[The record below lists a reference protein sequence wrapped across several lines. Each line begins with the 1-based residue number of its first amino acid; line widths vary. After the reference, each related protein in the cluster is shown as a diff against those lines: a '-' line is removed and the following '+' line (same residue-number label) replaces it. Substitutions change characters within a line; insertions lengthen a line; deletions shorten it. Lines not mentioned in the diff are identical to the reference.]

1 MHDFKIQN
9 LGLFFLVLALRGSF
23 EEAYALNE
31 EPFCGF
37 LYQRWEEIV
46 QGLQFQRCVEI
57 RELLLR
63 ALHVQQI
70 ALCNDVAIAFF
81 FSGVEYVCVCVCVCV
96 YI

>member
-23 EEAYALNE
+23 EEAYTLNE

-57 RELLLR
+57 RELLLG
-63 ALHVQQI
+63 ALHVQRI
-70 ALCNDVAIAFF
+70 ALCNDYVTIAFF
-81 FSGVEYVCVCVCVCV
+81 FGVECLHTCN
-96 YI
+96 